1 MPQFRFGEVLVP
13 QLVWLAVFFL
23 ILYFGIVKL
32 TLPRIGRVMNEREG
46 VVTGDLSAA
55 EAAKAEADRIRT
67 AYDADI
73 GEAQARA
80 RSALNDAKTAAS
92 RSVEARLGEV
102 DATLNERQRAS
113 DEELAAAR
121 GRALG
126 EIEGVAAETAA
137 TIVERLI
144 GDRPEPQAAADAAR
158 RALAEA

>member
-32 TLPRIGRVMNEREG
+32 TLPRLGRVMNEREG
-46 VVTGDLSAA
+46 VVTGDLGAA
-55 EAAKAEADRIRT
+55 EAAKAEADRIQSD
-67 AYDADI
+67 YDAGI

-80 RSALNDAKTAAS
+80 RSALNDAKLAAA
-92 RSVEARLGEV
+92 RRVEARLAEV
-102 DATLNERQRAS
+102 DASLNERQHAS
-113 DEELAAAR
+113 DEELSAAR
-121 GRALG
+121 QKALG

-144 GDRPEPQAAADAAR
+144 GARPEPDAAAEAAR